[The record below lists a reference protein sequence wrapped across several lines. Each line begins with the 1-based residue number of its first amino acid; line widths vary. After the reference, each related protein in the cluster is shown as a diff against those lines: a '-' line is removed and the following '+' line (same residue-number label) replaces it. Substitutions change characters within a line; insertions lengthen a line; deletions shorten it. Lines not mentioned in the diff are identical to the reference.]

1 MTELRAGIIPHTEC
15 SWLDAGKPFTLWP
28 LPLKFSYK
36 IEQFKITQSSPVFP
50 SVTYRAAKKKKK
62 WFSRLSSGPCEFV
75 FEEMGKD
82 VSTSSYWQAFS
93 CCLTHRQEVTVTWLR
108 YRHLVR
114 LHRGPLMYA
123 ASTNTGRVIHIHRE
137 RERERGWEQS
147 REKRKC
153 WGFFCGEFQRC

>member
-1 MTELRAGIIPHTEC
+1 MTELRSGIIRHTEC

-50 SVTYRAAKKKKK
+50 SVTYRAAKKKKSGFHASLLARVSLCLRRWERMWARARIDK
-62 WFSRLSSGPCEFV
+62 PSVAVWHTDRKSLSHDWDIGTLSDCTEGLLCMLPAQI
-75 FEEMGKD
+75 
-82 VSTSSYWQAFS
+82 QAESFIY
-93 CCLTHRQEVTVTWLR
+93 T
-108 YRHLVR
+108 
-114 LHRGPLMYA
+114 
-123 ASTNTGRVIHIHRE
+123 E

>member
-1 MTELRAGIIPHTEC
+1 MQEIHSPSDLC
-15 SWLDAGKPFTLWP
+15 SSNFHIKST
-28 LPLKFSYK
+28 
-36 IEQFKITQSSPVFP
+36 EQFKITQSFPVFP
-50 SVTYRAAKKKKK
+50 SVTYRAAKKRRRRK

-137 RERERGWEQS
+137 RERGWEDENKAGKKQEML
-147 REKRKC
+147 RRY
-153 WGFFCGEFQRC
+153 CGEFQRC